1 MQHPFPVFLDLS
13 GRLCVVAGAG
23 AFAEEKVRSLSAAG
37 ARVRHVPGEPRP
49 DEWEGVFLAISAL
62 ADQAANQR
70 LFEAAERRGVLFNAL
85 DDPAHCRFYC
95 PAVHRQG
102 ALVVAL
108 STSGHCPA
116 LAVRLKDAL
125 AKMLGPEYA
134 AFLQLA
140 ASVRGRI
147 RHSGLDFAARRRL
160 WYRLVDGPALAEL
173 RAGRVEQAAASFEST
188 LRDEIPAEG
197 IGREEIPAESIGRE
211 ESPAERI
218 GREEIPTE
226 SIGREE
232 IPAVSEVSR

>member
-1 MQHPFPVFLDLS
+1 MQHPFPIFLDLS
-13 GRLCVVAGAG
+13 GRLCVVLGTG
-23 AFAEEKVRSLSAAG
+23 PLAEEKVRSLGAAG
-37 ARVRHVPGEPRP
+37 ARVRHIPAEPGP
-49 DEWEGVFLAISAL
+49 DGLEGVFLAISAL
-62 ADQAANQR
+62 ADSAANQR
-70 LFEAAERRGVLFNAL
+70 LFEQAERRGVLFNAL
-85 DDPAHCRFYC
+85 DDPAQCRFYC

-125 AKMLGPEYA
+125 AKKLGPEYA

-173 RAGRVEQAAASFEST
+173 RAGRAERAAATFEAT
-188 LRDEIPAEG
+188 LDAAIPA
-197 IGREEIPAESIGRE
+197 A
-211 ESPAERI
+211 
-218 GREEIPTE
+218 
-226 SIGREE
+226 
-232 IPAVSEVSR
+232 SEVSR